1 VITIV
6 DDNEPFRHATMS
18 FIRSLGYAVLHRFGC
33 EGRWKMV
40 IIFHLF
46 DRLTLRFSELER
58 TISGV
63 SQKMAAFFGPDRR

>member
-1 VITIV
+1 
-6 DDNEPFRHATMS
+6 
-18 FIRSLGYAVLHRFGC
+18 
-33 EGRWKMV
+33 MV